1 MEAMRIIEAVVLFAV
16 AVLLALRTLYAG
28 ADGRW
33 KGIGFVGSFAA
44 FAAALWAALT
54 LL

>member
-1 MEAMRIIEAVVLFAV
+1 METTKIIAAVVLFAV

-33 KGIGFVGSFAA
+33 RGLGFVGSLAA
-44 FAAALWAALT
+44 FAGALWAALA